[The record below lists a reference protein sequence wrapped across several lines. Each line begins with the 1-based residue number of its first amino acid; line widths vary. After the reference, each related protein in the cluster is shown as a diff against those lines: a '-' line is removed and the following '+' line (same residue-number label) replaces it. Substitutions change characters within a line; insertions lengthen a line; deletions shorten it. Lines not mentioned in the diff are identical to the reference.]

1 MQVWVWVKGL
11 EDPADANA
19 MYGRGVDVVVMVMV
33 FVDVE
38 EVVFVG
44 YQGRGELLAR
54 YILLNRLC
62 NGDSVMTCLI
72 YLKHLLRI
80 VLLQVMLSGII
91 NQKIRPQIQMTIVSC
106 RGPLNWP
113 PLTMILIVVKYW
125 SNWIILL
132 YLWPRIMLTW
142 RKRSRVLL
150 LMPPTLHTTL
160 E

>member
-1 MQVWVWVKGL
+1 
-11 EDPADANA
+11 

-38 EVVFVG
+38 EVVFLG

-91 NQKIRPQIQMTIVSC
+91 NQTIRPQMQMTIVSC
-106 RGPLNWP
+106 RGPLN
-113 PLTMILIVVKYW
+113 
-125 SNWIILL
+125 
-132 YLWPRIMLTW
+132 
-142 RKRSRVLL
+142 
-150 LMPPTLHTTL
+150 
-160 E
+160 